1 MAGRGGAR
9 KLPLLGTGV
18 QASVPGAREEPGFQ
32 EAGALTVTSQVKGGQ
47 EGEPD
52 DGPQL
57 TPSTWASDFTNFL
70 KPWQDVSLAAGEK
83 RSSNLQSEEWKLP
96 TMCHCLG
103 RWDLGTA
110 GAREK
115 WGFGVGTVLTSVPD
129 LGLPHTGQHT
139 FTPLFLSPSKQETAS
154 FQPVPS

>member
-1 MAGRGGAR
+1 M
-9 KLPLLGTGV
+9 

-70 KPWQDVSLAAGEK
+70 KPWQDISLAAGEK
-83 RSSNLQSEEWKLP
+83 PSSNLQSEEWKLP

-115 WGFGVGTVLTSVPD
+115 WGFGVGRV
-129 LGLPHTGQHT
+129 
-139 FTPLFLSPSKQETAS
+139 
-154 FQPVPS
+154 